1 MPHPSDDRPDPRPVP
16 PASGAPE
23 PGGTH
28 RANLP
33 LPPPEPVDPD
43 LGPGPAQ
50 GAPPESRL
58 PVLLAISLGGGAG
71 AAVRYGATVLW
82 PTPTGAFPWTVL
94 VVNAAG
100 CAGMGVLMALLTEVW
115 RGAPRLL
122 RPFLGTGVLGGFTT
136 FSTYA
141 LDVQTLLDGGRPG
154 RALADLA
161 LTLLAALAAVT
172 AASGLTRWAVR
183 PRLSRTGRS
192 TV

>member
-1 MPHPSDDRPDPRPVP
+1 MARTARTCRSRPPNRSTPTSARDRRR
-16 PASGAPE
+16 GRRR
-23 PGGTH
+23 
-28 RANLP
+28 RA
-33 LPPPEPVDPD
+33 
-43 LGPGPAQ
+43 G
-50 GAPPESRL
+50 L

-183 PRLSRTGRS
+183 PRLGRTGRS